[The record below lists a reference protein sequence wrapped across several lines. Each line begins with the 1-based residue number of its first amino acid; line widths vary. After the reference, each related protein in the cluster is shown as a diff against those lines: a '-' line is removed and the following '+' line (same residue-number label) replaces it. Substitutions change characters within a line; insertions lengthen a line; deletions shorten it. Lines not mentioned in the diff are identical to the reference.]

1 MHIMAQVGYI
11 RVSTVDQNTVRQ
23 LDGIELD
30 KVFTEHKSGKN
41 KDREQLTALLDYVR
55 DGDTVHI
62 HSIDRLARNLADLKD
77 LVNTMNDK
85 GVTVQ
90 FHKEGMKFNGN
101 KSDSMSN
108 LLFNILGSFAEFERE
123 LMLERQREGIAKAK
137 EEGKYKGR
145 IKTVDD
151 TAIREAM
158 SKDGASFR
166 KVAKELGVSLSTVQR
181 AMKENA
187 KAHKAHCTSYAYTCV

>member
-1 MHIMAQVGYI
+1 MANVGYI

-41 KDREQLTALLDYVR
+41 KDREQLKVMLDYVR
-55 DGDTVHI
+55 DGDTIHV
-62 HSIDRLARNLADLKD
+62 HSIDRLARNLADLKE
-77 LVNTMNDK
+77 LINIIIGK

-101 KSDSMSN
+101 KADSMSN
-108 LLFNILGSFAEFERE
+108 LMLNILGSFAEFERDI
-123 LMLERQREGIAKAK
+123 MLERQREGIAKAK

-145 IKTVDD
+145 TKTVDD
-151 TAIREAM
+151 HAIRLAM
-158 SKDGASFR
+158 SKNGASFR
-166 KVAKELGVSLSTVQR
+166 KVAKDLKVSLSTVQR
-181 AMKENA
+181 AMKNDKSA
-187 KAHKAHCTSYAYTCV
+187 